1 MDGRMDGQ
9 TDGWGRTDTGSVP
22 TCGRNARIR
31 AEVDGE
37 NHLRECPHQYGLSPE
52 IIFAADAYYS
62 RSQKVV
68 SDAGICYNRNHETI
82 FADDAYYSRSQK
94 VVSGIGIR
102 YARSPKAFLLP
113 SYIISRV
120 RKYFGA
126 GICYNRSH
134 ETIFGAVVH
143 YFGT

>member
-1 MDGRMDGQ
+1 MDGW
-9 TDGWGRTDTGSVP
+9 TDGRTDRWGRTDTGAVP
-22 TCGRNARIR
+22 TCGPAARIG

-37 NHLRECPHQYGLSPE
+37 NHLQECPHQYGLSPE
-52 IIFAADAYYS
+52 IFFVADAYYS

-68 SDAGICYNRNHETI
+68 FGIE
-82 FADDAYYSRSQK
+82 
-94 VVSGIGIR
+94 IR
-102 YARSPKAFLLP
+102 YARSQKAFLLP

-126 GICYNRSH
+126 GIRYNRSH

>member
-1 MDGRMDGQ
+1 MIRLYRPGGCMDGWAGRR

-22 TCGRNARIR
+22 TCGPTARIGV
-31 AEVDGE
+31 EVGGE
-37 NHLRECPHQYGLSPE
+37 NRLRECPHQYGLSLE
-52 IIFAADAYYS
+52 TIFAADAYYS

-68 SDAGICYNRNHETI
+68 FGYRNTLRQESKGL
-82 FADDAYYSRSQK
+82 FAAIVHYSRSPE
-94 VVSGIGIR
+94 G
-102 YARSPKAFLLP
+102 FFLP

-126 GICYNRSH
+126 GICYARNH